1 MCKLSYKIIQEM
13 KSLGD
18 LLMPQTFPRADFEVE
33 QEVLLLKLR
42 TVVVDGYDVIICYS
56 KADYGEYFLES
67 LQVQSAYAPFL
78 PFNVVC
84 NIGKA
89 FLGDDNLSFIEFFRE
104 VRKVYC
110 WTIKSR
116 DENAL
121 PPDES
126 SKPNSYE
133 GFNFHILDPS
143 SVDLF

>member
-1 MCKLSYKIIQEM
+1 MVKLSNKIIQEM
-13 KSLGD
+13 KSLGE
-18 LLMPQTFPRADFEVE
+18 LLIPQTFPRADFKVE

-67 LQVQSAYAPFL
+67 LQLQSAYAPFM

-84 NIGKA
+84 SVGKA
-89 FLGDDNLSFIEFFRE
+89 FLGEDNLSFIEFFRE
-104 VRKVYC
+104 GRKVYC
-110 WTIKSR
+110 WTIKSH
-116 DENAL
+116 EEKAL
-121 PPDES
+121 PPDEK